1 MDMNTVTSDQISDD
15 LYTPDLRFIHWIEEL
30 NDGTHLLI
38 RPIQEDDR
46 QREFGFITSLSP
58 QTHHFRFLSPNNEP
72 APLALDQIM
81 DIDYQ
86 QRMTYVALIM
96 EDNHQLTEI
105 GLSRYAATEGDYCC
119 ECAVVVA
126 EKWQGVGL
134 GKLLMQHLMNAA
146 RLNGFYRMFS
156 IDSVRNSRMFG
167 LARALGFECHPDPLE
182 RGQVVYKIEL

>member
-1 MDMNTVTSDQISDD
+1 MNTVTSDPISDNP
-15 LYTPDLRFIHWIEEL
+15 YTPDLRFIHWVEEL

-46 QREFGFITSLSP
+46 QRAFEFLTRLSP
-58 QTHHFRFLSPNNEP
+58 QTQHFRFLSPNNEP

-81 DIDYQ
+81 DTDYQ
-86 QRMTYVALIM
+86 QRMTYVALVM
-96 EDNHQLTEI
+96 EDNNQLSEI
-105 GLSRYAATEGDYCC
+105 GLSHYAATEGDYCC

-126 EKWQGVGL
+126 DKWQDLGL

-156 IDSVRNSRMFG
+156 IDSVKNARMFN
-167 LARALGFECHPDPLE
+167 LARSLGFECHPDPLE
-182 RGQVVYKIEL
+182 RGQVVYKVGL